1 MIHGVVGKTWHTT
14 CAVGVRDGTI
24 LGVTRIEPFGRWK
37 DPSQPG
43 RQGIICPI
51 RSLKNRSRMRPPGQA
66 RNCPVTG
73 TRQQGFWEQD
83 GMGAF
88 QVQSRDRR
96 LAIVGGQCQGVVVLE
111 ECCQTGHW
119 LCASLVTGDLF
130 FVRGR
135 DLSRSLVGPD
145 DSQNAIAAAAH
156 VSRCLHDRLGE

>member
-1 MIHGVVGKTWHTT
+1 
-14 CAVGVRDGTI
+14 
-24 LGVTRIEPFGRWK
+24 
-37 DPSQPG
+37 
-43 RQGIICPI
+43 
-51 RSLKNRSRMRPPGQA
+51 
-66 RNCPVTG
+66 
-73 TRQQGFWEQD
+73 
-83 GMGAF
+83 MGAF